1 MTEPSARTTP
11 APAQSDFSAQSDQ
24 TESPHLDEKIT
35 RRAVTTIMAVIA
47 ALAFV
52 FSFGNVWAP
61 GRALG
66 VPAWIAPLVGPAI
79 DLSVVGLLCAVRAL
93 ALAGVPSS
101 QLRGA
106 RALLVFCGLVTLV
119 LNVAGS
125 VAEAEYGRAAF
136 DGVAPVLL
144 LGWAEVGP
152 RLLRQIHT
160 VHGTRKTGHSAAVGP
175 VGPVGLEAAPRS
187 ACAARDPVESDCAEA
202 GHRPG
207 RGADRLLEDA
217 LRIDVEHRRAHGR
230 PIAADTLRRH
240 LGISSARARSLVTA
254 VRSSEP

>member
-1 MTEPSARTTP
+1 
-11 APAQSDFSAQSDQ
+11 
-24 TESPHLDEKIT
+24 
-35 RRAVTTIMAVIA
+35 V
-47 ALAFV
+47 
-52 FSFGNVWAP
+52 P
-61 GRALG
+61 G
-66 VPAWIAPLVGPAI
+66 WIAPLVGPAI

-93 ALAGVPSS
+93 ALAGVRSS

-160 VHGTRKTGHSAAVGP
+160 VHGMGKADHGLAVGP
-175 VGPVGLEAAPRS
+175 VGLGTDPRS
-187 ACAARDPVESDCAEA
+187 ACADRDPTGSDRVAV
-202 GHRPG
+202 GHRPS
-207 RGADRLLEDA
+207 RGEDGLLKDA
-217 LRIDVEHRRAHGR
+217 LRIDAEHRRAHGR
-230 PIAADTLRRH
+230 HIAADTLRRH
-240 LGISSARARSLVTA
+240 LSVSSARARSLVTA
-254 VRSSEP
+254 VRSSGSSPEPSRETARDGR